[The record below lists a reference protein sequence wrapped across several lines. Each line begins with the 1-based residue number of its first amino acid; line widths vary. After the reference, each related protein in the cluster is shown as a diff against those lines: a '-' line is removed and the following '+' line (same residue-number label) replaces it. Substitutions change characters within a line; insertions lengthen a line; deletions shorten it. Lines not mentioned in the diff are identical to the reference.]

1 MILDPERHWL
11 YVRSMGKALR
21 VTAIFP
27 SDDTAN
33 QYLASHR
40 DQGCIAVFGS
50 YVLIANL
57 YDPGIRLPKDSHD
70 HQARKYFLPKQV
82 YSYLIQVV

>member
-27 SDDTAN
+27 SDAEAN
-33 QYLASHR
+33 RYLAGHR
-40 DQGCIAVFGS
+40 DQGCIAVFGAL
-50 YVLIANL
+50 VLIAKL
-57 YDPGIRLPKDSHD
+57 YDPGIRLPRESSLSHD
-70 HQARKYFLPKQV
+70 HQARSPQ
-82 YSYLIQVV
+82 SSTSRYL